1 MPTALKLIT
10 LGLLL
15 ALPSGISHLPV
26 LPVTLYTSFI
36 NATAR
41 RHDVLRDYIKR
52 PRAANL
58 ADITPE
64 QQNNTEVVAQVG
76 GTATIKCYTHF
87 IGDEMVTWLK
97 RDEDQLLTAGS
108 VIYSSEKRYSVS
120 HVRHQQLWE
129 LTVMDV
135 KLSDAGTYECQMT
148 THPPTSLFFIL
159 KVLEAR
165 AVLQGAPEVHV
176 QTGESL
182 RLHCAVQYA
191 TSPPHFIFWYHNGSM
206 INFASPRPLQVVN
219 HRYSS
224 ILYISD
230 VRWEDAGA
238 YRCEAY
244 KAHPANLTLHV
255 VAGEKHAA
263 LHNGQGEG
271 SEGNTSAQTRQPLT
285 PLLLASSCLLLLLST
300 AYFDNIYGWV
310 SAQSGNHHQPDD
322 LHAGDVDAT
331 DALRQRG
338 QETGGTAAGQQ
349 AHSGHCRPHRHQ
361 QLHDIY
367 GERRIHGTSNAQME
381 GSRTKRKRSL

>member
-1 MPTALKLIT
+1 MPKALKLLVL

-15 ALPSGISHLPV
+15 ALPSD
-26 LPVTLYTSFI
+26 T
-36 NATAR
+36 TAR
-41 RHDVLRDYIKR
+41 RHDVSRDYIKR

-58 ADITPE
+58 AEITPE

-76 GTATIKCYTHF
+76 GSASIKCYTHF
-87 IGDEMVTWLK
+87 IGDETVTWLK
-97 RDEDQLLTAGS
+97 KDEDQLLTAGS
-108 VIYSSEKRYSVS
+108 VIYSSEKRYAVS

-129 LTVMDV
+129 LSVMDV
-135 KLSDAGTYECQMT
+135 RLSDAGTYECQMT

-159 KVLEAR
+159 KVVEAR

-182 RLHCAVQYA
+182 RLHCNVQRA
-191 TSPPHFIFWYHNGSM
+191 TDPPQFIFWYHNGSM
-206 INFASPRPLQVVN
+206 INYSPPRPLEVVR
-219 HRYSS
+219 HHYTSD
-224 ILYISD
+224 LYISD

-238 YRCEAY
+238 YSCEPE

-271 SEGNTSAQTRQPLT
+271 GESSNTSAQAGRPLT
-285 PLLLASSCLLLLLST
+285 PLLLASSCLLLLLTT

-310 SAQSGNHHQPDD
+310 SAQGGSLQQPDD
-322 LHAGDVDAT
+322 LHAGDVDEPQT
-331 DALRQRG
+331 LQQHG
-338 QETGGTAAGQQ
+338 QEEEKEDVPGHQTR
-349 AHSGHCRPHRHQ
+349 SGHHCRQVQEQ
-361 QLHDIY
+361 QRDIY
-367 GERRIHGTSNAQME
+367 GERRIHSICSSHME

>member
-15 ALPSGISHLPV
+15 ALPSD
-26 LPVTLYTSFI
+26 
-36 NATAR
+36 ATAR

-58 ADITPE
+58 AEMTPE

-76 GTATIKCYTHF
+76 GTASIKCYTHF
-87 IGDEMVTWLK
+87 IGDETVTWLK

-129 LTVMDV
+129 LSVMDV

-159 KVLEAR
+159 KVVEAR
-165 AVLQGAPEVHV
+165 AVLVGAPEVHV

-182 RLHCAVQYA
+182 RLHCSVQHA
-191 TSPPHFIFWYHNGSM
+191 TSKPDFIFWYHNGSM
-206 INFASPRPLQVVN
+206 INYASPRPLQVVN
-219 HRYSS
+219 RHYSS
-224 ILYISD
+224 VLIISD

-238 YRCEAY
+238 YQCEAH

-271 SEGNTSAQTRQPLT
+271 GEGNTSAQTRPPVT
-285 PLLLASSCLLLLLST
+285 TLLLASSCLMLLLT
-300 AYFDNIYGWV
+300 TVYFDNIYGWV
-310 SAQSGNHHQPDD
+310 SVQSGNHQQPDD
-322 LHAGDVDAT
+322 LHARDVDASET
-331 DALRQRG
+331 LRQRG
-338 QETGGTAAGQQ
+338 QKREEATPGQQ
-349 AHSGHCRPHRHQ
+349 ELSGHHHSQ
-361 QLHDIY
+361 QQQKLHDIY
-367 GERRIHGTSNAQME
+367 GERRIHSSSNSQME